1 MDFLD
6 APEDAEFRSALRH
19 WLSDV
24 IPAQP
29 VMPDNLEE
37 RAVVWKPWQKLLY
50 DKGYAG
56 LSWPKEYGGRGA
68 SIMQQ
73 AIYYE
78 ECDLAN
84 APQRLDFIG
93 VGFAGPTI
101 IEHGSDE
108 QKKRFLDPI
117 LKGEELWCQLFS
129 EPGAGSDLASLK
141 TVAKRDGEGWRV
153 TGQKVWT
160 SAAQIADYAIL
171 LARTGGGSRHKGI
184 TYFLVPMD
192 AEGIEVRPLPHMLG
206 AAEFNEV
213 FLDDV
218 YIPDDMRVGPIDGG
232 WGVAMSTLGYERVT
246 IAVGRVNTLRCLDE
260 LIDLIRCSDD
270 SDGNPLGSDN
280 YIRQE
285 VAKLY
290 SRMVLQRLTGKRI
303 LSGMASG
310 SPGAEASTAKLFATP
325 LVEDIADFA
334 LSVYGLAGQTDP
346 DDSAIV
352 GQSKWLRLA
361 YQARG
366 SSIAGGT
373 TFVQRNILAERVLG
387 LPKS

>member
-1 MDFLD
+1 MDFVD
-6 APEDAEFRSALRH
+6 APEDAEFRSALRS
-19 WLSDV
+19 WLEEV
-24 IPAQP
+24 IPALP
-29 VMPDNLEE
+29 AMPERLED
-37 RAVVWKPWQKLLY
+37 RPGVWKPWQKMLY
-50 DKGYAG
+50 DNGYAG

-78 ECDLAN
+78 ECDRAN
-84 APQRLDFIG
+84 APLRLDFISM
-93 VGFAGPTI
+93 GFAGPTI

-108 QKKRFLDPI
+108 QKQRFLDPI

-129 EPGAGSDLASLK
+129 EPGAGSDLAALK
-141 TVAKRDGEGWRV
+141 TVAKRDGDGWRV

-171 LARTGGGSRHKGI
+171 LARTGGGPRHKGI
-184 TYFLVPMD
+184 TYFLLPMN

-206 AAEFNEV
+206 VAEFNEV

-218 YIPDDMRVGPIDGG
+218 YIPDNMRVGPVDGG

-246 IAVGRVNTLRCLDE
+246 IAVGRVNTLRCMDE
-260 LIDLIRCSDD
+260 LMALVRSSVDD
-270 SDGNPLGSDN
+270 DGKPVGSDT
-280 YIRQE
+280 YVRQQ

-303 LSGMASG
+303 LSGMAAG
-310 SPGAEASTAKLFATP
+310 APGAEASTAKLFATP
-325 LVEDIADFA
+325 LVEDIADYA
-334 LSVYGLAGQTDP
+334 LSLYGLAGQEDP
-346 DDSAIV
+346 AHATIDEQA
-352 GQSKWLRLA
+352 KWHRLA
-361 YQARG
+361 NQARG

-373 TFVQRNILAERVLG
+373 TFVQRNILSERVLG
-387 LPKS
+387 LPKG